1 VSKDRNQK
9 NLDYYLKLRY
19 KVEITPIPEEDGGG
33 YDASIPQLGRMA
45 FRGYGKTVDE
55 ALAHLKVVKRDLFE
69 RYLKKGVEIPEPA
82 IEEEKYSGRILLRI
96 PFYLHKELAQLAKKE
111 NISLNQLLN
120 HLIERGLASLKYQ
133 NQIVDVSKKIQNI
146 SQWDKP
152 KFEFAQFDIAK
163 IPHHLFLSEELNDYD
178 KSVC

>member
-1 VSKDRNQK
+1 MSKERKQK

-45 FRGYGKTVDE
+45 FRGYGKTIDE
-55 ALAHLKVVKRDLFE
+55 ALAHLEAVKKDLFE
-69 RYLKKGVEIPEPA
+69 RYLKKGIDIPEPA

-96 PFYLHKELAQLAKKE
+96 PFYLHKELAKLAKKE

-133 NQIVDVSKKIQNI
+133 N
-146 SQWDKP
+146 
-152 KFEFAQFDIAK
+152 
-163 IPHHLFLSEELNDYD
+163 
-178 KSVC
+178 KSVDRSKTEKQYNGKYSRRAVNESQKQWNR